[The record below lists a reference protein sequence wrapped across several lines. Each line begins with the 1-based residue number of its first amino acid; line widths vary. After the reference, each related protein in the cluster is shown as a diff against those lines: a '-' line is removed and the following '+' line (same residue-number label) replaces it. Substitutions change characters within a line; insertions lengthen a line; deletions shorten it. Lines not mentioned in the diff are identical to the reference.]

1 MTTEI
6 IECPICLEEIL
17 GINCTTTECGHKFH
31 SSCIFKNLNNT
42 NVCPICRKEMVS
54 DDSQSENDDDES
66 GSVDS
71 WSTSSDSILS
81 ENNEIEPE
89 PVDDVNEERYEKFT
103 VMQISEVLRG
113 KGYTE
118 CDLLNYIIHYEYGY
132 DCVHRMSD
140 GRQRKREI
148 MDIIDSVLD
157 NEIEV
162 DHRDS
167 RSYSNVVLQEPRIE
181 QEIGRGPSQIVRVR
195 RRRFIGPLNINN
207 VAR

>member
-54 DDSQSENDDDES
+54 DDPPSDNDDET
-66 GSVDS
+66 GSDDS
-71 WSTSSDSILS
+71 WSTNSSDSIVS
-81 ENNEIEPE
+81 EVAE
-89 PVDDVNEERYEKFT
+89 PVDEVNEERYEKFT
-103 VMQISEVLRG
+103 VMQISEVLKG

-132 DCVHRMSD
+132 DCVHRMAD
-140 GRQRKREI
+140 GRQRKKEV

-167 RSYSNVVLQEPRIE
+167 RLYSNVVLQEPRIE

-195 RRRFIGPLNINN
+195 RRRFIGPLNITN
-207 VAR
+207 VDR